1 MLNSNSSRGK
11 KFTDQQIRK
20 LTDGEILFRDGDLSR
35 EMYIVQK
42 GSLEI
47 FKTVDGK
54 KIILATVERG
64 SMAGEMSLL
73 ESLPRSASARAV
85 GDTTLLVFEPGG
97 FLLKI
102 RRDPTFAFE
111 LMKHLSSR
119 IRQTNEKLM
128 VLVTAEQVSKN
139 AVQELAETSYDY

>member
-1 MLNSNSSRGK
+1 MFNSSSSRGK
-11 KFTDQQIRK
+11 RFTDQQIVK
-20 LTDGEILFRDGDLSR
+20 LKDGEILFREGDLSR

-42 GSLEI
+42 GALEV
-47 FKTVDGK
+47 FKTAEGNKV
-54 KIILATVERG
+54 ILATIERG

-85 GDTTLLVFEPGG
+85 GDTTLLVFDPGS

-111 LMKHLSSR
+111 LMKHLSGR

-128 VLVTAEQVSKN
+128 VLVTAEQLNKTD
-139 AVQELAETSYDY
+139 VQDLVESSL

>member
-1 MLNSNSSRGK
+1 MLNSKSSRGK

-20 LTDGEILFRDGDLSR
+20 LTDGEILFREGDLCR

-42 GSLEI
+42 GTLEI

-54 KIILATVERG
+54 KIILATIERG

-85 GDTTLLVFEPGG
+85 GDTTLLVFELGG

-128 VLVTAEQVSKN
+128 VLVAAEQLSKN

>member
-1 MLNSNSSRGK
+1 MLNSKSSRGK

-20 LTDGEILFRDGDLSR
+20 LTDGEILFREGDLCR

-42 GSLEI
+42 GTLEI
-47 FKTVDGK
+47 FKTVDSK
-54 KIILATVERG
+54 KVILATIERG

-85 GDTTLLVFEPGG
+85 GDTTLLVFELGG

-128 VLVTAEQVSKN
+128 VLVAEEHLSKN
-139 AVQELAETSYDY
+139 AVQELVETSYDY

>member
-1 MLNSNSSRGK
+1 MLNSKSSGGK
-11 KFTDQQIRK
+11 KFTDQQTRK
-20 LTDGEILFRDGDLSR
+20 LTDGEILFREGDLCR

-42 GSLEI
+42 GTLEI

-54 KIILATVERG
+54 KVVLATIERG

-85 GDTTLLVFEPGG
+85 GDTTLLVFELGG

-128 VLVTAEQVSKN
+128 ALVAAEQLSKN

>member
-1 MLNSNSSRGK
+1 MLNSSSPRGK
-11 KFTDQQIRK
+11 RFTDQHIVK
-20 LTDGEILFRDGDLSR
+20 LTDGDVLFREGDLSR

-42 GSLEI
+42 GALEV
-47 FKTVDGK
+47 FKTVEGR
-54 KIILATVERG
+54 KIVLATIERG

-73 ESLPRSASARAV
+73 ESLPRSASARAI
-85 GDTTLLVFEPGG
+85 GDTTLLVFEPGS

-111 LMKHLSSR
+111 LMKHLSGR

-128 VLVTAEQVSKN
+128 VLVTAEQLSKN
-139 AVQELAETSYDY
+139 AVQELAESSYDY